1 MSWKTIR
8 TVFILFLVG
17 INIVL
22 FWMGRIARDNRYT
35 VTEDNMQI
43 IYDLY
48 EKNGI
53 EIRTAIN
60 RTGYP
65 KKEALLGTSE
75 ALDRSLVESF
85 LGPVYQTVYL
95 NGRQSRYSTD
105 SASLTLDPENHR
117 LQLRETTGAWTGDG
131 NEEEAYVK
139 SIVEMLEADPAFTE
153 GEWVL
158 SGSRNEAAYREW
170 IFTQKVN
177 GEYRF
182 YNRLTVRSY
191 RNGTR
196 QVGVQYY
203 ATEGYSRT
211 EREIRPL
218 DELLY
223 GAMRSVYLKGGET
236 DRAIVDVRYG
246 YDVGGDSAGVYAVE
260 FVLSNGRTVRMN
272 AFTGEVLNQQT

>member
-17 INIVL
+17 VNIVL
-22 FWMGRIARDNRYT
+22 FWMGRIARDIRYT
-35 VTEDNMQI
+35 VTEDNMQT

-65 KKEALLGTSE
+65 KKEILLGSSE
-75 ALDRSLVESF
+75 ALGRSLVESF

-95 NGRQSRYSTD
+95 DGRQSRYSTET
-105 SASLTLDPENHR
+105 AALTLDPENHR
-117 LQLRETTGAWTGDG
+117 LQFRQTADPWQGDG
-131 NEEEAYVK
+131 REEEVYAFSK
-139 SIVEMLEADPAFTE
+139 VEELTALQPFTE
-153 GEWVL
+153 GEWIL
-158 SGSRNEAAYREW
+158 TGSRNEPAYREW
-170 IFTQKVN
+170 IFTQRVN

-182 YNRLTVRSY
+182 YNRLTVRSS
-191 RNGTR
+191 RSGIR
-196 QVGVQYY
+196 QVGLQYY
-203 ATEGYSRT
+203 ATEGYSRA

-223 GAMRSVYLKGGET
+223 GAMRSICQKSSQE

-246 YDVGGDSAGVYAVE
+246 YDAGSGSAGVYAVE
-260 FVLSNGRTVRMN
+260 FVLANHRTVRMN
-272 AFTGEVLNQQT
+272 AYTGEVLNPQT